1 MNYSVCYV
9 AYAGLQGQQVFRQS
23 SVFYFILQEVN
34 QVVAHSFCIVIQRSQ
49 CTGYIRHIAGNDG
62 NDLGRIARNV
72 RGTYTVACM
81 ENRNRFTEWRI
92 LTHVN
97 ISHANQVQRLGGVD
111 FYNDFLCSVNI
122 YRRVADSGC
131 RIEFA
136 VRSDLADFNYCK
148 IRACYV
154 FALHVGEEACTYLLS
169 NMGQVQIVVV
179 YFACVDSFSQVG
191 IGLVRHTVSNAVY
204 SYQFCIN
211 LGTGGSA
218 GPDVDLEWSF
228 FHAFC
233 EFMHCNFRI
242 AAGRKSGNTDDIAST
257 EHFCCSLGIAYLG
270 EKTFVFDSAKE
281 FTIIGVDHY
290 YHPPKN
296 EK

>member
-1 MNYSVCYV
+1 
-9 AYAGLQGQQVFRQS
+9 
-23 SVFYFILQEVN
+23 
-34 QVVAHSFCIVIQRSQ
+34 
-49 CTGYIRHIAGNDG
+49 
-62 NDLGRIARNV
+62 
-72 RGTYTVACM
+72 M
-81 ENRNRFTEWRI
+81 ENRNWFTEWRI

-97 ISHANQVQRLGGVD
+97 ISHAYQVQRLGGVD

-131 RIEFA
+131 RIKFA

-154 FALHVGEEACTYLLS
+154 FTLHVGEEAGTYLLC

-179 YFACVDSFSQVG
+179 YLACIDSFSQVG
-191 IGLVRHTVSNAVY
+191 IGLVRHTVSDAVY
-204 SYQFCIN
+204 SNQFGID

-218 GPDVDLEWSF
+218 GPDINLEWSF

-233 EFMHCNFRI
+233 EFMHCNLRI
-242 AAGRKSGNTDDIAST
+242 AAGGKSGNTDDIARI

-270 EKTFVFDSAKE
+270 EKTFVFNSAKE

-290 YHPPKN
+290 YHPPKY